1 MARKQESNLEDALK
15 RAYRFLDYRPRS
27 EAEVRIKLTQ
37 LGFSQPIIE
46 TTLEKLRSLKFLDDE
61 AFARGWALGR
71 VQGRGFGPLRV
82 ERELQQKGVAETL
95 ISQIVQATFSR
106 QGGIEVGKKLL
117 ERRFKDKDLGDVK
130 VLRRAVD
137 FLRRRGYHRS
147 VIAELVEQA
156 RPRG

>member
-61 AFARGWALGR
+61 TFARGWALGR

-95 ISQIVQATFSR
+95 ISQIVQENFSR

-130 VLRRAVD
+130 VLRRAVA
-137 FLRRRGYHRS
+137 FLKRRGYQIS

>member
-37 LGFSQPIIE
+37 LGYSQTTVE
-46 TTLEKLRSLKFLDDE
+46 TTMEKLRSLKFLDDE

-95 ISQIVQATFSR
+95 ISQIVQETFSR

-117 ERRFKDKDLGDVK
+117 ERRFKDKNLGDVK
-130 VLRRAVD
+130 VLRKAVA
-137 FLRRRGYHRS
+137 FLKRRGYQIS

-156 RPRG
+156 RLQG

>member
-95 ISQIVQATFSR
+95 ISQIVQETFSR

>member
-1 MARKQESNLEDALK
+1 MARKQESNDALQ
-15 RAYRFLDYRPRS
+15 RAYKFLDYRPRS

-37 LGFSQPIIE
+37 LGYSQTTVE
-46 TTLEKLRSLKFLDDE
+46 TTLEKLRSIKFLDDG

-82 ERELQQKGVAETL
+82 ERELRQKGVAETL
-95 ISQIVQATFSR
+95 ISQIVLETFSR
-106 QGGIEVGKKLL
+106 QGGKEVGKKLL
-117 ERRFKDKDLGDVK
+117 ERRFKDKDLDDVK

-147 VIAELVEQA
+147 VIAELVQQA

>member
-37 LGFSQPIIE
+37 LGYSQTTIE

-95 ISQIVQATFSR
+95 ISQIVQETFSR

-130 VLRRAVD
+130 VLRRAVA
-137 FLRRRGYHRS
+137 FLKRRGYQIS

>member
-95 ISQIVQATFSR
+95 ISQIVQETFSR

-130 VLRRAVD
+130 VLRRAVA
-137 FLRRRGYHRS
+137 FLKRRGYQSS

>member
-95 ISQIVQATFSR
+95 ISQIVQETFSR

-130 VLRRAVD
+130 VLRRAVA
-137 FLRRRGYHRS
+137 FLKRCGYQIS